1 MLLTY
6 MNTKGLFHM
15 VESGIYMNQE
25 TLRKEIKSVRF
36 KLNSLINKY
45 GELDNKEV
53 LELCQKLDSLITV
66 WYRKN
71 YSTSFI

>member
-66 WYRKN
+66 WYRIN